1 MAALPKLSE
10 ESDSL
15 YSSMM
20 QAAEQSEEKF
30 QKVFFQQDLQTLA
43 DEAAKTLPQLMSLIQ
58 ELTNHALV
66 RTLKQERALC
76 WSTRPRKA
84 ADSIRLLT
92 GPEKMVY
99 TTIEDSHTKA
109 IWMKDLKRK
118 TGMSNQKELD
128 RCIQKLEGLRL
139 IKSVRNIKA
148 PAQRTYMLYHL
159 VPSDDVT
166 GGSFFDAGDLD
177 ESLIDELSNLIIFH
191 VRQQTW
197 AEAKTAVP
205 RHPDHDFAD
214 DPRHPKKRKRP
225 THDIEDLTATTH
237 KPKHRSARH
246 DPETDVQTL
255 QLPFPAYTRTYPTA
269 DTIHAFL
276 TGSGSM
282 RQSKADQLTVAEV
295 QGVIDV
301 LVWDEKL
308 EKVGDGYRTVRG
320 VKFRFPGSVMD
331 DGEEDG
337 AGSGIGNGLTQA
349 PCGRC
354 PVFDLCTVDGPVNP
368 GSCVYWKEWL
378 ER

>member
-1 MAALPKLSE
+1 MR
-10 ESDSL
+10 
-15 YSSMM
+15 
-20 QAAEQSEEKF
+20 AAEQSDEKF

-43 DEAAKTLPQLMSLIQ
+43 DEAAKTLQQLMQLIQ
-58 ELTNHALV
+58 ELTNHSLV

-84 ADSIRLLT
+84 AESIRVLS
-92 GPEKMVY
+92 GAEKVVY
-99 TTIEDSHTKA
+99 TSIEDSHTKA
-109 IWMKDLKRK
+109 IWMKELKRK

-159 VPSDDVT
+159 VPGDDVT

-191 VRQQTW
+191 VKQQSW
-197 AEAKTAVP
+197 AEAKTT
-205 RHPDHDFAD
+205 
-214 DPRHPKKRKRP
+214 KRKRHT
-225 THDIEDLTATTH
+225 THDIEDLGASH
-237 KPKHRSARH
+237 KPKHRSSRH
-246 DPETDVQTL
+246 DPETDVHTL
-255 QLPFPAYTRTYPTA
+255 QLPFQAYTRTYPTA
-269 DTIHAFL
+269 ETIHAFL

-320 VKFRFPGSVMD
+320 VKFRFPGTVMD

-337 AGSGIGNGLTQA
+337 GVGIGNGLTQA

-354 PVFDLCTVDGPVNP
+354 PVFDLCTVGGPVNP
-368 GSCVYWKEWL
+368 GSCGYWKEWL